1 MKAKGTYSV
10 KKWDENTYEPIS
22 PEMKMTRASV
32 EYTLSGE
39 IEGIA
44 SVEYLMFYRHFDVN
58 DQHKSSASYT
68 GLIRFNGVVAGK
80 QGSFVMKDN
89 GTFEGGSAVSALG
102 ICAGSGTGSLA
113 GITGTAG
120 YRASHGGSLFE
131 LHYKLP

>member
-44 SVEYLMFYRHFDVN
+44 SVEYLMFYRHFDAK

-120 YRASHGGSLFE
+120 YRASHEGSLFE